1 MRMEAPNIVK
11 MKRIIVQK

>member
-11 MKRIIVQK
+11 MKRIIIQK